1 MHIMG
6 DSKLKEAVESTGAFV
21 EGSGPCR
28 IKFTQA
34 QQEERAAAELTDYAP
49 ADGGAGDYGTIGLEK
64 DDRGYYL

>member
-1 MHIMG
+1 MG

-34 QQEERAAAELTDYAP
+34 QQEERRLAEETDYAP
-49 ADGGAGDYGTIGLEK
+49 ASGVVTYDNMVGVDK
-64 DDRGYYL
+64 DERGYYL